1 MNFNIKILK
10 KYSVFCGIA
19 IAFSFAGSAVAYPVT
34 VKLLADAEWLPEG
47 SGVLLSTDKGYV
59 HIYNENMDKLGDS
72 KKGECYILEADTE
85 DYVTLHKKKF
95 PSLKA
100 LDSQREVSSWTK
112 VNCKPVVA
120 KASTPDFSATDFTQL
135 ERWKAEIKGEEYMA
149 DSFDKVIA
157 ETAKHFVVYQN
168 AGTSCAA
175 GNHWLFNKQNKS
187 YRPIDAGTCDDR
199 KFEVILESQKLIFMS
214 GKKITA
220 QYPIY

>member
-1 MNFNIKILK
+1 MNFNIKMLK
-10 KYSVFCGIA
+10 KYAVFGGIA

-112 VNCKPVVA
+112 VNCKTVVA
-120 KASTPDFSATDFTQL
+120 KA
-135 ERWKAEIKGEEYMA
+135 
-149 DSFDKVIA
+149 
-157 ETAKHFVVYQN
+157 
-168 AGTSCAA
+168 
-175 GNHWLFNKQNKS
+175 
-187 YRPIDAGTCDDR
+187 
-199 KFEVILESQKLIFMS
+199 
-214 GKKITA
+214 
-220 QYPIY
+220 